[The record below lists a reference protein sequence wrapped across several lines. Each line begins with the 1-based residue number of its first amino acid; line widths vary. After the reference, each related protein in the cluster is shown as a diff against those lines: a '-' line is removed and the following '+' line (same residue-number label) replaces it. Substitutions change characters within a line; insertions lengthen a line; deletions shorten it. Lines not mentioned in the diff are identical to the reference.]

1 MGVIDIEDAVR
12 ELNPDL
18 DEEQLKK
25 KIAKAQAIQN
35 QKVMDSFDEMNIDG
49 TFGNEEQQGKPNLQ

>member
-18 DEEQLKK
+18 DEEQLKV
-25 KIAKAQAIQN
+25 KIAKAQKQQEQMSLN
-35 QKVMDSFDEMNIDG
+35 NFTEMNPDG
-49 TFGNEEQQGKPNLQ
+49 SFGEEKENNNDVI